1 MLKGLLGFIASH
13 KRSCCNSNRCSC
25 GVWAETCLIVLS
37 VENGW
42 LKNDQPFVGQL
53 LPQTLRHTQIYLGRT
68 RSCSGF
74 AQSGHGFNRPEGRTN
89 GFSAKKKTYFFPLT
103 QDMLMI
109 HHTSIAVA
117 LSATIGIS
125 SPWTFSAAIGSWGF

>member
-1 MLKGLLGFIASH
+1 LGAPGAAVASH
-13 KRSCCNSNRCSC
+13 RAVTAST
-25 GVWAETCLIVLS
+25 G
-37 VENGW
+37 
-42 LKNDQPFVGQL
+42 LKEELMGF
-53 LPQTLRHTQIYLGRT
+53 LP
-68 RSCSGF
+68 
-74 AQSGHGFNRPEGRTN
+74 
-89 GFSAKKKTYFFPLT
+89 KKTYFFPLT